1 MDRNGGRVKGK
12 RGSRRGYDS
21 SRRREQARQTRERV
35 LDVALARFLSD
46 GFAATT
52 ITSIAADA
60 DTSPDT
66 VYKSFGGKAG
76 LIRALCE
83 RGLQGQGSVP
93 AEERSDHLQETE
105 PDPRR
110 LMHGLGRLASEVA
123 PRAGPLMLL
132 LRAAGD
138 TDPELATLRQE
149 LDDLRLTR
157 MTANA
162 RRLHQRGLLRP
173 GMSVDEAAEICW
185 LYSSAE
191 VYGRLVLDRGW
202 SLERYARFVGDAL
215 AAALLPDHVEPGRSD
230 NSAPPP
236 ETS

>member
-1 MDRNGGRVKGK
+1 MDI
-12 RGSRRGYDS
+12 
-21 SRRREQARQTRERV
+21 
-35 LDVALARFLSD
+35 ALARFLSD
-46 GFAATT
+46 GFAGTT
-52 ITSIAADA
+52 ITSIAAGA

-66 VYKSFGGKAG
+66 IYKSFGGKAG
-76 LIRALCE
+76 LVRALCE
-83 RGLQGQGSVP
+83 RGLLGHGSVP

-110 LMHGLGRLASEVA
+110 LMHGLGRLTSEVA
-123 PRAGPLMLL
+123 SRVAPLMLL
-132 LRAAGD
+132 LITAGD

-149 LDDLRLTR
+149 IDDLQLTR

-162 RRLHQRGLLRP
+162 RRLHRRGLLRP

-202 SLERYARFVGDAL
+202 SLDRYARFVGDAL
-215 AAALLPDHVEPGRSD
+215 AAALLPDRGGRGGSR
-230 NSAPPP
+230 
-236 ETS
+236 